1 MGLEK
6 IMSTQ
11 SSLPERVSVSDTLPK
26 TIQGIKKRA
35 KKICLPGQKHV
46 EALDIVARE
55 LGYRDYYQA
64 QHMLAS
70 GEVLPETAVHQSR
83 HSIFLSAYWR
93 DTDTRPRSAGCETLE
108 VFLPRPLNTIV
119 SKHQATYARNLEGFR
134 QEAPD
139 HLEMISNASS
149 QARAWELLVRA
160 ALTLQFMEVSGL
172 RPATSQK
179 ERQALE
185 LLSGFPSKDHA
196 SLWIDSASGM
206 WVALDEP
213 YGHVNELSMVEKR
226 AAWITEKSL
235 HLTKPAWAGLYYP
248 DNAVPH
254 LISPA
259 EGLLRK
265 VTVSLEGL
273 SPIAAVPSEELP
285 WTGISEPY
293 NARFTSPARKAVGVA
308 RRARPGTTYG
318 FSKGAVE
325 YHREAG
331 YPLLWRPE
339 KPLSQTDHK
348 RIGTELQCLM
358 ISPMPFKAYQKIR
371 TWCSTLENWMYSEY
385 READREK
392 SFDDIYYG
400 GEPSVYAT
408 VLDQVSALKRIREI
422 VIDGY
427 SECKP
432 RRDLLKD
439 LEIATAIVEGQA
451 TK

>member
-1 MGLEK
+1 
-6 IMSTQ
+6 MSTP
-11 SSLPERVSVSDTLPK
+11 SSLPERVSVSKTLPK
-26 TIQGIKKRA
+26 TIKGVKKRA
-35 KKICLPGQKHV
+35 KKICLPGQKHA
-46 EALDIVARE
+46 EALDIVARQ
-55 LGYRDYYQA
+55 LGYRDYFQA
-64 QHMLAS
+64 QQMLAS
-70 GEVLPETAVHQSR
+70 GDVLPEAALNQNQ
-83 HSIFLSAYWR
+83 HSVFLSAYWR
-93 DTDTRPRSAGCETLE
+93 DTDTKPRSAGCETLE
-108 VFLPRPLNTIV
+108 IILPRPLNAIV

-139 HLEMISNASS
+139 HLEMISNATS
-149 QARAWELLVRA
+149 QTRAWERLVRA

-172 RPATSQK
+172 RPATSLKQ
-179 ERQALE
+179 RQSLD
-185 LLSGFPSKDHA
+185 LLTGLPSKDHA
-196 SLWIDSASGM
+196 SLWIDPASGV

-213 YGHVNELSMVEKR
+213 YGHVNEQSMVERR

-259 EGLLRK
+259 ADLLGR
-265 VTVSLEGL
+265 VTVILEGL
-273 SPIAAVPSEELP
+273 SPISVVPSGDQEWP
-285 WTGISEPY
+285 GVSESY
-293 NARFTSPARKAVGVA
+293 NARFVSPARKASGVA

-339 KPLSQTDHK
+339 KSLSQADHK
-348 RIGTELQCLM
+348 RVGVELQCLM
-358 ISPMPFKAYQKIR
+358 ISPMPFKAYHKIR

-385 READREK
+385 RESDRGVGFYET
-392 SFDDIYYG
+392 YYG
-400 GEPSVYAT
+400 GQPSAYPT
-408 VLDQVSALKRIREI
+408 VSDQISAMKRVRAI

-427 SECKP
+427 AECKP

-439 LEIATAIVEGQA
+439 LDIAMAIVES
-451 TK
+451 

>member
-1 MGLEK
+1 
-6 IMSTQ
+6 MSTQ
-11 SSLPERVSVSDTLPK
+11 SSLPERVSDTLPK

-46 EALDIVARE
+46 ETLDIVARE

-83 HSIFLSAYWR
+83 HSVFLSAYWR
-93 DTDTRPRSAGCETLE
+93 DTDTKPRSAGCETLE

-119 SKHQATYARNLEGFR
+119 SKHQTSYARNLEGFR
-134 QEAPD
+134 QEALD

-160 ALTLQFMEVSGL
+160 ALILQFMEVTGL

-179 ERQALE
+179 QRQALE
-185 LLSGFPSKDHA
+185 LLAGFPSKDHA

-226 AAWITEKSL
+226 AAWITAKSL
-235 HLTKPAWAGLYYP
+235 HLTKPAWSGLYYP

-259 EGLLRK
+259 ADLLSK
-265 VTVSLEGL
+265 VTETLEGL
-273 SPIAAVPSEELP
+273 SPIAVVPSGEQEWL
-285 WTGISEPY
+285 GVSEPY
-293 NARFTSPARKAVGVA
+293 NARLISPARKASGVA

-325 YHREAG
+325 YHRKAG

-339 KPLSQTDHK
+339 TPLSQADHK
-348 RIGTELQCLM
+348 RVGAELQCLM
-358 ISPMPFKAYQKIR
+358 ISHMPFKAYDKIR
-371 TWCSTLENWMYSEY
+371 TWCSTLENWMFSEY
-385 READREK
+385 RESDREAG
-392 SFDDIYYG
+392 FYETYYG
-400 GEPSVYAT
+400 GEPSVYPT
-408 VLDQVSALKRIREI
+408 VSYQISALKRVREI

-427 SECKP
+427 IECKP

-439 LEIATAIVEGQA
+439 LEIAIAIIEG
-451 TK
+451 

>member
-1 MGLEK
+1 
-6 IMSTQ
+6 MSTP
-11 SSLPERVSVSDTLPK
+11 SSLPERVSVTKTLPK

-35 KKICLPGQKHV
+35 KKICLLGQKHA

-64 QHMLAS
+64 QQKLAS
-70 GEVLPETAVHQSR
+70 GETLPERAEHQSR
-83 HSIFLSAYWR
+83 HSVFLSAYWR
-93 DTDTRPRSAGCETLE
+93 DTDTKPRSAGCETLE
-108 VFLPRPLNTIV
+108 VFLPSPLNTIV

-139 HLEMISNASS
+139 HLEMISNANS

-160 ALTLQFMEVSGL
+160 ALTLQFMEVTGL

-179 ERQALE
+179 QRQALE
-185 LLSGFPSKDHA
+185 LLTDFPSKDHD

-206 WVALDEP
+206 WIMLDEP

-248 DNAVPH
+248 DNAIPH
-254 LISPA
+254 LISPSA
-259 EGLLRK
+259 DLLST
-265 VTVSLEGL
+265 VTVNLEGL
-273 SPIAAVPSEELP
+273 SPIAVVPSGEQEWL
-285 WTGISEPY
+285 GVSGPY
-293 NARFTSPARKAVGVA
+293 NARFMSPARKASGVA

-325 YHREAG
+325 YHRKAG

-339 KPLSQTDHK
+339 TPLSQADHK
-348 RIGTELQCLM
+348 RVGAELQCLM

-392 SFDDIYYG
+392 SFDDTYYG
-400 GEPSVYAT
+400 GEPSVYAA

-432 RRDLLKD
+432 RRDLLKG

>member
-1 MGLEK
+1 
-6 IMSTQ
+6 MSIS
-11 SSLPERVSVSDTLPK
+11 SSLPERISISNTLPK

-35 KKICLPGQKHV
+35 KKICLPGQRHA

-64 QHMLAS
+64 QQKLAS
-70 GEVLPETAVHQSR
+70 GEALPETAVHQSR
-83 HSIFLSAYWR
+83 HSVFLSAYWR

-139 HLEMISNASS
+139 HLEMISNANS

-185 LLSGFPSKDHA
+185 LLTGFPSKDHA

-213 YGHVNELSMVEKR
+213 YGHVNEVWMVEKR
-226 AAWITEKSL
+226 AAWITENSL

-248 DNAVPH
+248 DNAIPH

-259 EGLLRK
+259 ADLLST
-265 VTVSLEGL
+265 VTVNLEGL
-273 SPIAAVPSEELP
+273 SPIAVVPSGEQEWL
-285 WTGISEPY
+285 GVSGPY
-293 NARFTSPARKAVGVA
+293 NARFISPARKASGVA
-308 RRARPGTTYG
+308 RPARPGTTYG

-325 YHREAG
+325 YHRKAG

-339 KPLSQTDHK
+339 TPLSQADHK
-348 RIGTELQCLM
+348 QVGAELQCLM
-358 ISPMPFKAYQKIR
+358 ISHMPFKAYDKIR
-371 TWCSTLENWMYSEY
+371 TWCSTLENWMFSEY
-385 READREK
+385 RESDREAG
-392 SFDDIYYG
+392 FYETYYG
-400 GEPSVYAT
+400 GEPSVYPT
-408 VLDQVSALKRIREI
+408 VSDQISALKRVREI

-427 SECKP
+427 IECKP

-439 LEIATAIVEGQA
+439 LEIAIAIIEG
-451 TK
+451 

>member
-1 MGLEK
+1 
-6 IMSTQ
+6 MSTP
-11 SSLPERVSVSDTLPK
+11 SSLPERISVSKTLPK
-26 TIQGIKKRA
+26 TIKGIKKRA
-35 KKICLPGQKHV
+35 KKICMPGQKHA
-46 EALDIVARE
+46 EALDVVARQ
-55 LGYRDYYQA
+55 LGYRDYFQA
-64 QHMLAS
+64 QQMLAS
-70 GEVLPETAVHQSR
+70 GEVLPETALHQNQ
-83 HSIFLSAYWR
+83 HSVFLSAYWR
-93 DTDTRPRSAGCETLE
+93 DTDTTPRSAGCETLKII
-108 VFLPRPLNTIV
+108 LPRPLNTIV

-139 HLEMISNASS
+139 HLEMISNATS

-160 ALTLQFMEVSGL
+160 ALTLQFMEASGL

-179 ERQALE
+179 QRQSLD
-185 LLSGFPSKDHA
+185 LLTGLPSKDHA
-196 SLWIDSASGM
+196 SLWIDPASGV

-213 YGHVNELSMVEKR
+213 YGHVNELSMVERR

-259 EGLLRK
+259 ADLLSK
-265 VTVSLEGL
+265 VTVTLEGL
-273 SPIAAVPSEELP
+273 SPIAVSPSGEQQ
-285 WTGISEPY
+285 WHGVSEPY
-293 NARFTSPARKAVGVA
+293 NARFISPARKASGIA
-308 RRARPGTTYG
+308 RRARPGTAYG

-348 RIGTELQCLM
+348 RVGAELQCLM
-358 ISPMPFKAYQKIR
+358 ISPMPYKAYDKIR

-385 READREK
+385 RESDRGVGFYET
-392 SFDDIYYG
+392 YYG
-400 GEPSVYAT
+400 GQPSVYPT
-408 VLDQVSALKRIREI
+408 VSEQISALKRVREI
-422 VIDGY
+422 LIDGY
-427 SECKP
+427 AECKP

-439 LEIATAIVEGQA
+439 LGIAMAFIEGQA

>member
-1 MGLEK
+1 
-6 IMSTQ
+6 MSAP
-11 SSLPERVSVSDTLPK
+11 SSLPERVSFSENLPK
-26 TIQGIKKRA
+26 TIQGVKKRA
-35 KKICLPGQKHV
+35 KKICLPGQKHT

-55 LGYRDYYQA
+55 LGYRDYRQA
-64 QHMLAS
+64 QQKLAS
-70 GEVLPETAVHQSR
+70 GDVWLETALHHSR
-83 HSIFLSAYWR
+83 HSVFLSAYWR
-93 DTDTRPRSAGCETLE
+93 DADTKPRSAGCETLE
-108 VFLPRPLNTIV
+108 VVLPRSLNTIV
-119 SKHQATYARNLEGFR
+119 SKHQAAYARNLEGFR

-139 HLEMISNASS
+139 HLEMLSNASS

-160 ALTLQFMEVSGL
+160 ALTLQFMEVSRL
-172 RPATSQK
+172 RPATTQK
-179 ERQALE
+179 QRKALE
-185 LLSGFPSKDHA
+185 LLTDFPSKDHV

-213 YGHVNELSMVEKR
+213 YRHVTDLSMVEKR
-226 AAWITEKSL
+226 AAWILGNNL

-248 DNAVPH
+248 SNAVPH

-259 EGLLRK
+259 EDLIRK

-273 SPIAAVPSEELP
+273 SPIAAVPSGEQP
-285 WTGISEPY
+285 WPGISEPY
-293 NARFTSPARKAVGVA
+293 NARFTSLARKASGIA

-325 YHREAG
+325 YYREAG
-331 YPLLWRPE
+331 YPSLWRPE

-348 RIGTELQCLM
+348 RVGAELQCLM

-385 READREK
+385 REAGREK
-392 SFDDIYYG
+392 DFDNIYYG

-408 VLDQVSALKRIREI
+408 VSDQVSALKCIREV
-422 VIDGY
+422 VIAGY
-427 SECKP
+427 VECKP

-439 LEIATAIVEGQA
+439 LELAMAIVEG
-451 TK
+451 

>member
-1 MGLEK
+1 
-6 IMSTQ
+6 MSTS
-11 SSLPERVSVSDTLPK
+11 SSLLERVSISNTLPK

-35 KKICLPGQKHV
+35 KKICLPGQKHA

-64 QHMLAS
+64 QQKLAS
-70 GEVLPETAVHQSR
+70 GETLPERAVPKSR
-83 HSIFLSAYWR
+83 HSVFLSAYWR
-93 DTDTRPRSAGCETLE
+93 DSDTKPRSAGCETLE

-139 HLEMISNASS
+139 HLEMISNTSS
-149 QARAWELLVRA
+149 QARAWEVLVRA
-160 ALTLQFMEVSGL
+160 ALTLQFMEVTGL

-179 ERQALE
+179 QRHALE
-185 LLSGFPSKDHA
+185 LLTGFPSKDHA
-196 SLWIDSASGM
+196 SLWIDTASGM

-213 YGHVNELSMVEKR
+213 YGHVNELWMVEKR

-248 DNAVPH
+248 GNAVPH

-259 EGLLRK
+259 ADLLSK
-265 VTVSLEGL
+265 VTVTLEGL
-273 SPIAAVPSEELP
+273 SPIAVVPSGEQEWL
-285 WTGISEPY
+285 GVSEPY
-293 NARFTSPARKAVGVA
+293 NARFISPARKASGVA

-325 YHREAG
+325 YHRKAG

-339 KPLSQTDHK
+339 TPLSQADHK
-348 RIGTELQCLM
+348 RVGAELQCLM
-358 ISPMPFKAYQKIR
+358 ISPMPFKAYYKIR
-371 TWCSTLENWMYSEY
+371 KWCSTLEDWMFSEFRDSD
-385 READREK
+385 REAGFYET
-392 SFDDIYYG
+392 YYG
-400 GEPSVYAT
+400 GEPSVYPT
-408 VLDQVSALKRIREI
+408 VSDQISALKRVREI

-427 SECKP
+427 IECKP

-439 LEIATAIVEGQA
+439 LEIAIAIIEG
-451 TK
+451 